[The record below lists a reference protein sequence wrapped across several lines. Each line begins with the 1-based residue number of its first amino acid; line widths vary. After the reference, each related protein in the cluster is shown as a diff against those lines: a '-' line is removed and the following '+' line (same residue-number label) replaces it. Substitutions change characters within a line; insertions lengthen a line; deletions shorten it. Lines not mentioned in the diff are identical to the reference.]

1 MATVSKAESHVYEV
15 AVESVASLRPAEPSV
30 SLDDVR
36 PWITGHHPSLRV
48 SERKLLLAS
57 GDVVLLLLIARVL
70 AWLHWGPGSFLLLAL
85 PVVTAWLIVG
95 YFSDLYDLS
104 TASRFRSSVLAIT
117 RTGAVVTG
125 IFLLLFYVHPYMVS
139 RSDLMI
145 VTLGGPVAV
154 AVWRLCYIR
163 YLGVSR
169 LQRRVL
175 IVGTGTSCRALL
187 QAVRNHS
194 GHGVLVVG
202 LIDDQVDR
210 TCNEVDGVPVVGTA
224 GEVWSLVSSLGVEE
238 VVLAVDGPAGDAL
251 TASLGICY
259 ERGLAVSL
267 MPHLYEEV
275 AGQVPVEHMGPAW
288 LGAVPLREPGGRL
301 YVAVKRCIDVIVAS
315 TGLIV
320 SLPVMLVVALLVRLS
335 SPGPILF
342 RQQRQGQ
349 HGHPFELIK
358 FRTMPV
364 EQVGKPPVDRP
375 VTRVG
380 KWLRRTHLDELP
392 QLLLIL
398 RGDMSLVGP
407 RPKRSAEARQLERI
421 IPLYRVRYSVR
432 PGLTGWAQIRYRYA
446 RNPDDEMTKLRYD
459 LYYVK
464 HQSLLL
470 DLSILVR
477 TVTHVAGMRGF

>member
-1 MATVSKAESHVYEV
+1 MATVSEADSHVYEI
-15 AVESVASLRPAEPSV
+15 PAEGVVALRTSDPLV
-30 SLDDVR
+30 SLDDLR
-36 PWITGHHPSLRV
+36 PWITGYHPSLRV
-48 SERKLLLAS
+48 SERKLLLAG
-57 GDVVLLLLIARVL
+57 GDALLLLLIARIL
-70 AWLHWGPGSFLLLAL
+70 AWLRWGPGTFLLLAV
-85 PVVTAWLIVG
+85 PVVIAWLAVG

-104 TASRFRSSVLAIT
+104 IASRFRSSVLAIT
-117 RTGAVVTG
+117 RVGAVVSA
-125 IFLLLFYVHPYMVS
+125 IFLLLFYVHPYLIS
-139 RSDLMI
+139 RSELMI
-145 VTLGGPVAV
+145 LMFGGPATI

-163 YLGVSR
+163 FLGVSR

-175 IVGTGTSCRALL
+175 IVGTGISCRALL
-187 QAVRNHS
+187 RAVKNHS

-202 LIDDQVDR
+202 LIDDEADR
-210 TCNEVDGVPVVGTA
+210 RDNEVDGVPVLGTA
-224 GEVWSLVSSLGVEE
+224 SEVWSLVTSLGVEE
-238 VVLAVDGPAGDAL
+238 VVLAADQPAGESL
-251 TASLGICY
+251 MESLGICY

-275 AGQVPVEHMGPAW
+275 AGQVPVEYMGPAW
-288 LGAVPLREPGGRL
+288 LGAVPLRQPGGRL
-301 YVAVKRCIDVIVAS
+301 YVAVKRCIDVIVAGI
-315 TGLIV
+315 GLV
-320 SLPVMLVVALLVRLS
+320 VALPVMAVVALLVRLS

-342 RQQRQGQ
+342 RQQRHGQ
-349 HGHPFELIK
+349 HGRPFELIK
-358 FRTMPV
+358 FRTMHV
-364 EQVGKPPVDRP
+364 EQVGKPIVDRP

-407 RPKRSAEARQLERI
+407 RPKRSAEARHLERT

-477 TVTHVAGMRGF
+477 TITHVAGMRGF